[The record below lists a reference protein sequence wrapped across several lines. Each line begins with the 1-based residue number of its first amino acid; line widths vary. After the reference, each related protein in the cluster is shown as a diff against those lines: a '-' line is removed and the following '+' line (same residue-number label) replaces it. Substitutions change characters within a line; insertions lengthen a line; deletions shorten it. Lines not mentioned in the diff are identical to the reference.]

1 MFLSISVFFGAFSLV
16 GFITSWLYS
25 VKITQTLHEKSF
37 LDTKNITTI
46 KDKKRKTNSCKKKT
60 VNKPDMQDP
69 SSIKSMMFK
78 LEIYQTPSCY
88 VRYYLLLHDTHLFR
102 LFCFSPW
109 HFQHSCYEQP
119 ITHARIQEFSSG
131 GVQVHPMTVFVVV
144 VFLFIFFSPQL
155 ITFKE
160 NYHFPRFQGVQHFP
174 GGGGGGGG
182 GCQLLISYRNPYNM
196 IFSRPPPPPP
206 PPLDP
211 PMLQKLLT
219 GTDTVHL
226 LAILL
231 SRGKSIETLF
241 LIFIRDDLDFHC
253 FQNRHL
259 YAHKQ
264 RSNNDNNI

>member
-1 MFLSISVFFGAFSLV
+1 MIPICSGFFVFHLDISSIAVTNNRLHMRGSRNFRQGGSKSIPWRFLLLLFFYLFFLV
-16 GFITSWLYS
+16 LNWLLS
-25 VKITQTLHEKSF
+25 
-37 LDTKNITTI
+37 
-46 KDKKRKTNSCKKKT
+46 KKT
-60 VNKPDMQDP
+60 
-69 SSIKSMMFK
+69 I
-78 LEIYQTPSCY
+78 I
-88 VRYYLLLHDTHLFR
+88 
-102 LFCFSPW
+102 
-109 HFQHSCYEQP
+109 
-119 ITHARIQEFSSG
+119 
-131 GVQVHPMTVFVVV
+131 
-144 VFLFIFFSPQL
+144 
-155 ITFKE
+155 
-160 NYHFPRFQGVQHFP
+160 FQGSRGSNIFR
-174 GGGGGGGG
+174 GGGGGGG